1 MDYLLLRQHV
11 SALELGHHQVSNRVS
26 EETIQCSVQIAHII
40 QQDLV
45 DNMTIDNCQENLVL

>member
-26 EETIQCSVQIAHII
+26 EETIECSVQIAHII
-40 QQDLV
+40 DLV